1 MRTHG
6 DVLRELVA
14 DEQGDD
20 PDHSPGGDPSVRA
33 HLRFAA
39 TALAATGRRRCARAL
54 GRSPRTCPSGSRRA
68 ATSTRST
75 STPGDGAIAL
85 EEHLQFGTSPGHDPS
100 LDAGLHRRLRIGGWI
115 RVFLHR
121 PGARLGPAA
130 DGLAPQ
136 VLDAV
141 GARQRELSRLILAL
155 DREAKAAA
163 RRAGGGWRSDLET
176 QDEIGQAATVQGH
189 VRVLVEAVTEALES
203 AALRPPPRTGS
214 EPPMGSSGP
223 GVPMVTCAPGT
234 GPARPRTTAGGTAA
248 CSTPPPRTACR
259 R

>member
-1 MRTHG
+1 MTPAQETLAWMRTHG
-6 DVLRELVA
+6 DVLRGLIA

-39 TALAATGRRRCARAL
+39 TALAATGPPSLRTAL
-54 GRSPRTCPSGSRRA
+54 AAFAEDLPEWFAEGRELYEDHLDTGH
-68 ATSTRST
+68 
-75 STPGDGAIAL
+75 GAIAL

-115 RVFLHR
+115 RVFLH
-121 PGARLGPAA
+121 GLEMRLGPAA
-130 DGLAPQ
+130 DGLATQ

-141 GARQRELSRLILAL
+141 GARHRELSRLILAL

-163 RRAGGGWRSDLET
+163 RRSGDDLASDLAT

-189 VRVLVEAVTEALES
+189 VRLLVEELATALES
-203 AALRPPPRTGS
+203 
-214 EPPMGSSGP
+214 
-223 GVPMVTCAPGT
+223 
-234 GPARPRTTAGGTAA
+234 TAA
-248 CSTPPPRTACR
+248 
-259 R
+259 